1 MKKTFLL
8 FLTIFVAGC
17 SQPQSDV
24 EIQDSTYSSAYQV
37 PAIPENSDH
46 GYLLED
52 NRIPTI
58 YSCEEWVVFW
68 DQLGPAVSFE
78 VANEFTNFEIAV
90 STEIFLKN
98 RHLDSDG
105 DGVICFLEYGVAH
118 DSVQQG
124 ETPSSEGGPQ
134 GETPISESGPQ
145 DPLSPLTPEQEL
157 SALEECKIP
166 QGGKW
171 PTQTT
176 RAGFPAHPDY
186 QLEVG
191 DKIVIQLVSVEAQ
204 DMPADDYLQADHE
217 FFLNTK
223 QFLEDVTE
231 GKIEFEI
238 RSSDFVSKLPR
249 KVIDY
254 GMNRSGSVL
263 LHDFVQDSISGA
275 DGFIDFSGVDIV
287 VVVPPSN
294 VSASQVEFSPALPLE
309 SASALSTQEGTV
321 YRATVVGKDMRWQEG
336 HLLLAHEIGHLL
348 GLQDYYSF
356 EFKPGDQYHDQFKF
370 LGEFDN
376 MNFAPGKAREWT
388 GWSRFLLGVLDDDQV
403 RCVTSQKDTSHQLF
417 PIGSDTEAPKV
428 VVIPTGTYTAVVIE
442 SRRSMRHDAGLP
454 KENSGLLVYRLDT
467 SRESGYGPLEIVR
480 KDNLMDLFLLDAPLR
495 PGESVVVDGLTIKN
509 LESSSTWDVVQVIQ
523 N

>member
-1 MKKTFLL
+1 MKRSFLL
-8 FLTIFVAGC
+8 LLTIFVAGC

-24 EIQDSTYSSAYQV
+24 DIQDSTYSSAYQV

-58 YSCEEWVVFW
+58 YSCEEWVAFW

-78 VANEFTNFEIAV
+78 VADQFPNFLIAV
-90 STEIFLKN
+90 STEVFLKN

-105 DGVICFLEYGVAH
+105 DGVICFFEHGVA
-118 DSVQQG
+118 
-124 ETPSSEGGPQ
+124 
-134 GETPISESGPQ
+134 IESGPQ
-145 DPLSPLTPEQEL
+145 EEVAITGSELQEPSVPLTPAQDL
-157 SALEECKIP
+157 NALEECKIP

-186 QLEVG
+186 QLETG
-191 DKIVIQLVSVEAQ
+191 DQIVIQLVNVEAE
-204 DMPADDYLQADHE
+204 DMPANGYPEADQA
-217 FFLNTK
+217 FFLRTK
-223 QFLEDVTE
+223 SFLEDVTE
-231 GKIEFEI
+231 GKIDFEI

-249 KVIDY
+249 KIIDY
-254 GMNRSGSVL
+254 GLIRSGPVL
-263 LHDFVQDSISGA
+263 LHDFVQDAISTA
-275 DGFIDFSGVDIV
+275 DEFIDFSDVDIV

-294 VSASQVEFSPALPLE
+294 VSALQVEFSPALPMDR
-309 SASALSTQEGTV
+309 ASAFSTQEGKV
-321 YRATVVGKDMRWQEG
+321 YRATLVGQDMRWEEG

-417 PIGSDTEAPKV
+417 PIGLDTEEPKM
-428 VVIPTGTYTAVVIE
+428 VVIPTGDYTAVVIE

-454 KENSGLLVYRLDT
+454 KENEGLLVYRLDT
-467 SRESGYGPLEIVR
+467 ERESGYGPLEIVR
-480 KDNLMDLFLLDAPLR
+480 KDNLTDLFLLDAPLR
-495 PGESVVVDGLTIKN
+495 PGESLVVDGLTIKN

>member
-1 MKKTFLL
+1 MKRFLL
-8 FLTIFVAGC
+8 LLTSILVAGC
-17 SQPQSDV
+17 SQLQSDT
-24 EIQDSTYSSAYQV
+24 ELKSDTELQASIDSGTYQV
-37 PAIPENSDH
+37 PASPENSDH

-58 YSCEEWVVFW
+58 YSCDEWVAFW

-78 VANEFTNFEIAV
+78 VAGEFPHLGIAV

-105 DGVICFLEYGVAH
+105 DGVICLLEHGVAL
-118 DSVQQG
+118 
-124 ETPSSEGGPQ
+124 EGGPK
-134 GETPISESGPQ
+134 EEANISESGPQ
-145 DPLSPLTPEQEL
+145 EPEFPLTPVEEL
-157 SALEECKIP
+157 SSLEECKIP

-186 QLEVG
+186 QLETG
-191 DKIVIQLVSVEAQ
+191 DQIVIQLVNVEAE
-204 DMPADDYLQADHE
+204 DMPANSYLEADQA
-217 FFLNTK
+217 FFLRTK
-223 QFLEDVTE
+223 SFLEDVTE

-254 GMNRSGSVL
+254 GLIRSGPVL
-263 LHDFVQDSISGA
+263 LHDFVQDAISAA
-275 DGFIDFSGVDIV
+275 DEFIDFSDVDIV

-294 VSASQVEFSPALPLE
+294 VSELQVAFSPALPLDR
-309 SASALSTQEGTV
+309 ASAFSTQEGKV
-321 YRATVVGKDMRWQEG
+321 FRATLVGQDMRWEEG

-348 GLQDYYSF
+348 GLQDYYAYQ
-356 EFKPGDQYHDQFKF
+356 FKTGDDYHDQFKF
-370 LGEFDN
+370 LGEFDD
-376 MNFAPGKAREWT
+376 MNFAPGKAKEWT
-388 GWSRFLLGVLDDDQV
+388 GWSRFLLGVLDGDQV

-417 PIGSDTEAPKV
+417 AIGSDVGELKI
-428 VVIPTGTYTAVVIE
+428 VVIPTGNHTAVIIE
-442 SRRSMRHDAGLP
+442 SRKSIRHDNRLP
-454 KENSGLLVYRLDT
+454 EEYSGLLVYRLNT
-467 SRESGYGPLEIVR
+467 ERESGYGPLEIVR
-480 KDNLMDLFLLDAPLR
+480 KDNLTDLFLLDAPLR

-509 LESSSTWDVVQVIQ
+509 LESSSTWDVVRVVQ

>member
-1 MKKTFLL
+1 MKKTSLL
-8 FLTIFVAGC
+8 LLTIVVAGC
-17 SQPQSDV
+17 SQPQSDL
-24 EIQDSTYSSAYQV
+24 ELQDSTYSSTYQV
-37 PAIPENSDH
+37 PTIPENSNH

-78 VANEFTNFEIAV
+78 VANEFPSSVIAV

-105 DGVICFLEYGVAH
+105 DGVICFLEYGIAL
-118 DSVQQG
+118 
-124 ETPSSEGGPQ
+124 
-134 GETPISESGPQ
+134 ESGPQ
-145 DPLSPLTPEQEL
+145 EEVAIAESGPQEPLSPLTPTQEL
-157 SALEECKIP
+157 SDLEECKILH
-166 QGGKW
+166 GGKW

-191 DKIVIQLVSVEAQ
+191 DKIVIQLVNVEAP
-204 DMPADDYLQADHE
+204 DMPAKDYLEADNE
-217 FFLNTK
+217 FFRKTK
-223 QFLEDVTE
+223 RFLEDVTE

-238 RSSDFVSKLPR
+238 RPSDFVSKLPR
-249 KVIDY
+249 EIIDY
-254 GMNRSGSVL
+254 GLIRSGTVL
-263 LHDFVQDSISGA
+263 LDDVVQDAISGA
-275 DGFIDFSGVDIV
+275 DGFIDFSDVDIV

-294 VSASQVEFSPALPLE
+294 VSALQVEFSPALPLE
-309 SASALSTQEGTV
+309 SASALSTQEGKV
-321 YRATVVGKDMRWQEG
+321 YRATLVGKDMRWEEG

-403 RCVTSQKDTSHQLF
+403 RCVTTQKDTSHQLF
-417 PIGSDTEAPKV
+417 PIGLDTEEPKM
-428 VVIPTGTYTAVVIE
+428 VVIPTGDYTAVVIE
-442 SRRSMRHDAGLP
+442 SRRSMRHDSGLP
-454 KENSGLLVYRLDT
+454 KENEGLLVYRLDT
-467 SRESGYGPLEIVR
+467 ERESGHGPLEIVR
-480 KDNLMDLFLLDAPLR
+480 KDNLTDLFLLDATLR
-495 PGESVVVDGLTIKN
+495 PGESVVVDGLTITN